1 MESKSPRR
9 SMYSVHSPFFGS
21 ITFTPNDTLRERL
34 AHSGIRPEEIHHI
47 LGQLGLAIVRES
59 ELREAEAGSDPA
71 VTP

>member
-1 MESKSPRR
+1 MESKSPRRR

-47 LGQLGLAIVRES
+47 LGQLGLAVVREC
-59 ELREAEAGSDPA
+59 ELRETGSDPA
-71 VTP
+71 ITP